1 MRRHAVLA
9 RLTGLFRAAKPS
21 RGDLGAVVA
30 TVGVYGLAGPFW
42 AAVVA
47 GGLLLASEALSG

>member
-1 MRRHAVLA
+1 MLA